1 MWQLRHSWESVL
13 AMVFQTFC
21 ARDQRLARNF
31 SRVLIAPVKAK
42 KSSLVALTF
51 LKVIGHQLLGTWQSG
66 QLAPTP
72 DLFE

>member
-1 MWQLRHSWESVL
+1 
-13 AMVFQTFC
+13 
-21 ARDQRLARNF
+21 
-31 SRVLIAPVKAK
+31 LIAPVKAK